1 MSNTHTELAEQ
12 TAINA
17 SKAVIALFDFAIAI
31 LEDVSRHVSAT
42 LDFHT
47 GKSVHFA
54 STEAN
59 LFDKFVKTRIQLPRF
74 LYLRFF
80 IGESHL
86 GAAKAKSQHI
96 PFVMASII
104 NRENRPPGL
113 IYGIINRDPA
123 KTQEDDGP
131 FLRPFL
137 FWLNEDLNQIYLPS
151 GDKRIYGH
159 TLTKQLS
166 SKGYFSKYSA
176 KVSFQT
182 EPLLAITRDSLPE
195 RADAIA
201 EWFRKNVPT
210 SD

>member
-104 NRENRPPGL
+104 NR
-113 IYGIINRDPA
+113 DPA